1 MPTDTPKRMAS
12 GAAGSKADQ
21 RGAPSPFG
29 SAMRARHCSRRL
41 RDEVWVM
48 MSGMGWRAGG
58 GADERLFIGGIILAG
73 QRRDVDIRRRA
84 FMLFLLS
91 VPELKPDQCVTQD

>member
-1 MPTDTPKRMAS
+1 
-12 GAAGSKADQ
+12 
-21 RGAPSPFG
+21 
-29 SAMRARHCSRRL
+29 
-41 RDEVWVM
+41 M